1 MNIKKLTSSL
11 LSMTTMIFGGFLL
24 FNLGFLVF
32 ALIVNFSMLFMKQPE
47 SAAPSIIS
55 RLMGYLVIVG
65 LSYLGL
71 RLIRGDSQIKHTLRA
86 TIITLPLMAFLI
98 GIGIYLYGQ
107 SDFFILAVSGV
118 VILLVLLYLYL
129 KKLPWMYWFA
139 VLYVSLL
146 GALVMIMDIDI

>member
-32 ALIVNFSMLFMKQPE
+32 ALIVNFS
-47 SAAPSIIS
+47 

-71 RLIRGDSQIKHTLRA
+71 RLICGDSQLKHTLRA

-139 VLYVSLL
+139 DLYVSLL